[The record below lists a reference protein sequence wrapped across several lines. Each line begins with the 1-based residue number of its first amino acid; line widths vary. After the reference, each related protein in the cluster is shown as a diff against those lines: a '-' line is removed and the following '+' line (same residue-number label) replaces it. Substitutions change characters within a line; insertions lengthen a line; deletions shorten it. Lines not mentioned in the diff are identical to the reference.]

1 MVEISQKFLAFSEY
15 MNFNNIFRAIY
26 LIYTIFCP
34 LKIRTMEQKILET
47 INFEVY
53 GIEPMTF
60 IRRYLKA
67 AQLGQNMMIYELS
80 ILFMDAMVLRL
91 WADVKDAS
99 TAKKE
104 SISCPDLKLVLKLT
118 SDALNFVVK
127 TVFLQ
132 CSLRNLIHQ
141 ILSLKLIYS
150 EKAAK

>member
-1 MVEISQKFLAFSEY
+1 
-15 MNFNNIFRAIY
+15 
-26 LIYTIFCP
+26 
-34 LKIRTMEQKILET
+34 MEQKILET